1 MPTEKSLN
9 ILLWLVAMGFFM
21 QTLDSAIVNT
31 AMAAGLGE
39 SPWTSTD
46 EGVASVI
53 PAKAGKR
60 TK

>member
-31 AMAAGLGE
+31 ALPVMAAGHGGE
-39 SPWTSTD
+39 S
-46 EGVASVI
+46 VAI
-53 PAKAGKR
+53 N
-60 TK
+60 